1 MKLNKAQQN
10 GINEWLF
17 ILKTVNQ
24 LEKNKKRILG
34 TFNDVKKDEYQT
46 IYQNINTAI
55 NVELFMLENEFTDDE
70 KKLYKKCYSF
80 IWAIASTKLFSDILT
95 YDDVKEVKRIYDY
108 FENATHI
115 CF

>member
-1 MKLNKAQQN
+1 MKLKKAQQN

-34 TFNDVKKDEYQT
+34 TFNDLQKDEYQT
-46 IYQNINTAI
+46 IYEKINMAI
-55 NVELFMLENEFTDDE
+55 NIELYVNVEDKFTDDE

-80 IWAIASTKLFSDILT
+80 IWAIATTKLFSDILT
-95 YDDVKEVKRIYDY
+95 YDNVKQYNKQI
-108 FENATHI
+108 NK
-115 CF
+115 